1 LFLLEMIQQFYFIFV
16 NKLDEK
22 MSKELDSE
30 SSQKKADDDVVIF
43 AGP

>member
-1 LFLLEMIQQFYFIFV
+1 MIQQFYFTFV

-22 MSKELDSE
+22 MSKELDPE